1 MSYKRDI
8 YPYTYVRC
16 ICEIMTKDA
25 KYNAVCHWIVNCY
38 LSTKEG
44 LKVFY
49 VNISHHVPHVC
60 WHLTGP
66 SIMASSAFI
75 LTHLPQQTAC
85 HDGLT
90 VHTAMTI
97 LYVSQS
103 CQPSEEDNSI
113 SFCSLPR
120 TDTECLSC
128 SSSRRQTAW
137 ETGASEW
144 GCPGL
149 AYQWPQWQ
157 MCCLIPELAAALA
170 GVNMNWLT
178 LSRSENPP
186 PM

>member
-75 LTHLPQQTAC
+75 LICPSKQLVMMVWQFTQQWLYYMCHNHVNHRRKTTA
-85 HDGLT
+85 
-90 VHTAMTI
+90 
-97 LYVSQS
+97 
-103 CQPSEEDNSI
+103 
-113 SFCSLPR
+113 SLFV
-120 TDTECLSC
+120 LFHA
-128 SSSRRQTAW
+128 Q
-137 ETGASEW
+137 
-144 GCPGL
+144 
-149 AYQWPQWQ
+149 
-157 MCCLIPELAAALA
+157 
-170 GVNMNWLT
+170 T
-178 LSRSENPP
+178 LSVCHVRRVGDKLHERQEPRNGAVLA
-186 PM
+186 